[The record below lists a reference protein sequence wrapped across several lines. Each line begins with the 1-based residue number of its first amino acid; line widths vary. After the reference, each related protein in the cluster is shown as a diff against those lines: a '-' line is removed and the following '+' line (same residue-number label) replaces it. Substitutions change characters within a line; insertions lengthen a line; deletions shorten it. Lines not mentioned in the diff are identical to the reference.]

1 MLILDLTTPSCP
13 HVYSFTS
20 HHDAFWRHP
29 LLFAISDGWSNPSW
43 RIKGRMYSAR
53 LFCRTINISEKKK
66 STRSLRRLNYF
77 ILWWYRTS
85 SGTWQ
90 HREKE
95 NGREIFSKGRE
106 IFSSEKKSSPQTFPP
121 FRFFAQSIIRVKGIK
136 VGRNSFPDW
145 KWMED
150 SVKLRIFDSRW
161 QC

>member
-1 MLILDLTTPSCP
+1 
-13 HVYSFTS
+13 
-20 HHDAFWRHP
+20 
-29 LLFAISDGWSNPSW
+29 
-43 RIKGRMYSAR
+43 MYSAR

-66 STRSLRRLNYF
+66 IHAIPSRPKLLHSLV
-77 ILWWYRTS
+77 IKCSGYRTS

-145 KWMED
+145 KWMEG